1 MTQLHWALLDAKSAD
16 VIELEIQSI
25 DKGVVRTLEI
35 PLLGL
40 DQSDEDGGLEK
51 ARTERY
57 AGWSTPK
64 AQAMLNAAHFTP
76 TGGRPVSHA
85 HAILLARPL
94 LCSTAYANI
103 RLVP

>member
-1 MTQLHWALLDAKSAD
+1 MLDAKSAD

-51 ARTERY
+51 LGI
-57 AGWSTPK
+57 AGPQMK
-64 AQAMLNAAHFTP
+64 AVVRAVNP
-76 TGGRPVSHA
+76 GGPA
-85 HAILLARPL
+85 DMAGL
-94 LCSTAYANI
+94 
-103 RLVP
+103 